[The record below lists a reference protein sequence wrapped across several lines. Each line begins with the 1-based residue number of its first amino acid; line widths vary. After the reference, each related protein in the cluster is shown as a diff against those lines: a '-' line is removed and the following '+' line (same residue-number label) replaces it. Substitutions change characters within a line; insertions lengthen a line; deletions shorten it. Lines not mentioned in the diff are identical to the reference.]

1 MDGTPATQKH
11 EATVGQGLTTA
22 LHKASG
28 EWLMSGLN
36 TEPPAPKVTQV
47 VRKEHDQ
54 RKDARELGMGSK
66 TIPKGEAGKVLVLVK
81 TET

>member
-1 MDGTPATQKH
+1 MDGTPAMQKH
-11 EATVGQGLTTA
+11 KAIVGQGLTTA

-47 VRKEHDQ
+47 VRKEHGQ
-54 RKDARELGMGSK
+54 RKDARGIRHGLQDNPQRGGWES
-66 TIPKGEAGKVLVLVK
+66 PHPCQN
-81 TET
+81 